1 MEHTTQKAKSD
12 MSQSQWVVNDDSNM
26 ITVEITDA
34 TLFQLRAIFDD
45 AQGYSD
51 SYLARIMGTPN
62 GEPLDEVDPKLL
74 EMEPWANCRWGD
86 NEEWTAYRGW
96 ASVRH
101 IKSLSNKVRFKA
113 TEAAVEHM
121 IEELEYQEGYCKELQ
136 WAGDSQDA
144 LMWSRTE
151 RSVRANR
158 HKMIQALYDYQTAR

>member
-34 TLFQLRAIFDD
+34 TLSQLRNIFDT
-45 AQGYSD
+45 AWKYSE
-51 SYLARIMGTPN
+51 SFLNKVMETPS
-62 GEPLDEVDPKLL
+62 GEPLPTPDPKLL

-101 IKSLSNKVRFKA
+101 IKSLSNKVPFKA

-158 HKMIQALYDYQTAR
+158 HKMIQALYDYQAAR